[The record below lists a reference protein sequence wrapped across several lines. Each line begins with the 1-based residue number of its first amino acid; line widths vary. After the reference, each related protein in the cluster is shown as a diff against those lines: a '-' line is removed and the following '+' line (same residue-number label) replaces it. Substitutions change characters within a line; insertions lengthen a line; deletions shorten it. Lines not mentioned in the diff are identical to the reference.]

1 MISKADCYKGSKK
14 EYVALACS
22 IAGRVQIIL
31 EDRWM
36 MGGLFCVWKW
46 LRRAATR
53 EGQAHIRLTPLK
65 QHVS

>member
-1 MISKADCYKGSKK
+1 MIIKANCYKGSEK

-22 IAGRVQIIL
+22 IAGKVQRIL
-31 EDRWM
+31 DDRWM
-36 MGGLFCVWKW
+36 MGLICVWEW
-46 LRRAATR
+46 LRCAATR